1 MVDRVGNR
9 YAEAIYQLA
18 LEEKKVSEIHNIL
31 GELESLYT
39 GNVDFKQF
47 LTHPLIGRE
56 EKHDLIAKIFG
67 DEGNIEQNIL
77 FYLIDKGRI
86 NEIKSIAQEFKA
98 LYYKDNNIID
108 VRATFAKELSQEQK
122 DKLVEK
128 LKKSTGKTINLEV
141 LLEPKLIGGGI
152 IRIGDKVIDGSLR
165 SQLENLGKRR

>member
-18 LEEKKVSEIHNIL
+18 LEEKKVSEIHKTL
-31 GELESLYT
+31 EEVESLFT
-39 GNVDFKQF
+39 NNIDFKQF

-56 EKHDLIAKIFG
+56 EKHNLISKIFG
-67 DEGNIEQNIL
+67 DEGTIEQNIL

-86 NEIKSIAQEFKA
+86 NEIKGIAQEFKA

-108 VRATFAKELSQEQK
+108 VKATFAKELSQEQK

-141 LLEPKLIGGGI
+141 LLDPSLIGGGI

>member
-1 MVDRVGNR
+1 MVDRVGTR

-18 LEEKKVSEIHNIL
+18 LEEKKVSEIHTTL
-31 GELESLYT
+31 QEVESLYRD
-39 GNVDFKQF
+39 NIDFKQF

-56 EKHDLIAKIFG
+56 EKHELIGKIFG
-67 DEGNIEQNIL
+67 DEGSIEQNIL
-77 FYLIDKGRI
+77 LYLIDKGRI
-86 NEIKSIAQEFKA
+86 NEIKIIAHEFKA

-108 VRATFAKELSQEQK
+108 VKATFAKELSPEQRE
-122 DKLVEK
+122 KLQEK

-141 LLEPKLIGGGI
+141 LLDPSLIGGGI